1 MAETRHVVLG
11 IVTLA
16 LPPGT
21 GKNFSL
27 QSGQG
32 TARDSGPGMAAPAEY
47 RTEVQG
53 LGLQGSVFT
62 GTGLKF
68 RVGAWGL
75 RAISING
82 IVMMATNYCI
92 TNHR

>member
-75 RAISING
+75 RA
-82 IVMMATNYCI
+82 
-92 TNHR
+92 